1 MVPRITSDTF
11 QTAPLSI
18 SPSHPRAFVAEQVT
32 DGLHSGNARQRLYWH
47 GRIGYVLTARA
58 AMSAAAPPSGRAR
71 SAPVADAPPRAFAAM
86 AGAWVQPA

>member
-1 MVPRITSDTF
+1 MSG
-11 QTAPLSI
+11 
-18 SPSHPRAFVAEQVT
+18 PRAPHPLRHEP
-32 DGLHSGNARQRLYWH
+32 QRTPLKFEEPYWH